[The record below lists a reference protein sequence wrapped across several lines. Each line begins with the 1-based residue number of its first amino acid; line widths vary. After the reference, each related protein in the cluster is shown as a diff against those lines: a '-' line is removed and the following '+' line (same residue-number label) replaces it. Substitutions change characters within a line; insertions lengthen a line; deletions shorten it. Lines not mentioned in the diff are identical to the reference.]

1 MSDLEILIVDDHP
14 LFRTGLRTLLASE
27 PDLAVI
33 GEASSGP
40 EAVALA
46 PELQPDLVLMDL
58 QMAGGGGIGA
68 IRELNARQPEVR
80 ILVVSLFEDDD
91 SVFMALRAGARG
103 YILKDADEE
112 EMIRAV
118 RAVAA
123 GQAIFSPAIAQR
135 VLAFF
140 AAAPSDRAAFPELTA
155 REREIL
161 GLLAQGC
168 SNQVIADR
176 LFLSPKTVANHVSS
190 IFAKLRVADRAAAI
204 VRAREAGFGSPA

>member
-1 MSDLEILIVDDHP
+1 MIRILITDDHP
-14 LFRTGLRTLLASE
+14 LFRKGMRTMLA
-27 PDLAVI
+27 AVDDFEVV
-33 GEASSGP
+33 GEANSGP
-40 EAVALA
+40 EAVARA
-46 PELQPDLVLMDL
+46 TELRPDLVLMDL
-58 QMAGGGGIGA
+58 QMAGGGGIA
-68 IRELNARQPEVR
+68 ATRELAAQVPDTRVL
-80 ILVVSLFEDDD
+80 IVSLFEDDD

-118 RAVAA
+118 RALAA

-140 AAAPSDRAAFPELTA
+140 AAGPAERDAFPDLTA

-161 GLLAQGC
+161 AMIAQGC
-168 SNQVIADR
+168 ANQTIADR

-190 IFAKLRVADRAAAI
+190 IFAKLRVADRAGAI
-204 VRAREAGFGSPA
+204 VRAREAGFGGPA